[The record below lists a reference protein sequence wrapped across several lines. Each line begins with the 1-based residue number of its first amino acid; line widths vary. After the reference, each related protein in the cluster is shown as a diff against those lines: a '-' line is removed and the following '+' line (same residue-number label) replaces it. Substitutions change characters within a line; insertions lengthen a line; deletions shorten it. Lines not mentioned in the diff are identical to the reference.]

1 MMLRIKFSNQCQS
14 VKTRPIRSSIIVPAP
29 PNRSKSGASIHL
41 YRRITVTDL
50 EVDATDAF
58 FAGALDEIVEQAAT
72 DPAAMMIW
80 QNRQQQELGFVRDCP
95 G

>member
-58 FAGALDEIVEQAAT
+58 FAGALDEIIEQPPS
-72 DPAAMMIW
+72 DSSAMMIW
-80 QNRQQQELGFVRDCP
+80 QDRQQQKLGLVGDCP